1 MLFSS
6 TDDITRAAGKRET
19 TRTLKRS
26 AIAEGDISVWKDYRV
41 IDADAHMHEPIDM
54 WERHLEPRYRDRAPK
69 VAYMNG
75 TFMVYEPDG
84 KIISKDEKQV
94 KGPPKDS
101 FEIMEAKYGEA
112 YRTWWAPETRLEDMD
127 RYGWD
132 VQVLLP
138 TGSNG
143 NFGCSVALKD
153 AELGAALCRAYNN
166 WAHEYCSV
174 NPKRL
179 KFIAVVPGSDVG
191 EMLKEAR
198 RAIHELGAVS
208 IRNPLLP
215 EGRWLHEKEYEALW
229 QLACELDFPIA
240 VHGESRYRVQP
251 FRGFRVVEASGTDS
265 SQAHDFQALR
275 GVDHAIGFP
284 CDNMATMGHFIF
296 TGILEKFPKLRLAI
310 LESNAGWLPFWL
322 GRMDVHSHGRYS
334 IMGKPKQLSMLPS
347 EYFMRQCTVACD
359 SDETA
364 LKYAV
369 DYLKGDCIVW
379 NTDYPHLDG
388 IEPAKALP
396 EFDAQPIPDEAKR
409 KILWDNAVK
418 LYGRRVVV

>member
-1 MLFSS
+1 
-6 TDDITRAAGKRET
+6 
-19 TRTLKRS
+19 
-26 AIAEGDISVWKDYRV
+26 VWKSYKV
-41 IDADAHMHEPIDM
+41 IDADAHMHEPMNM
-54 WERHLEPRYRDRAPK
+54 WELHLERQYRDRAPK

-84 KIISKDEKQV
+84 KIISKGEKQL

-112 YRTWWAPETRLEDMD
+112 YRTWWAPETRLKDMD

-166 WAHEYCSV
+166 WAHEYCSL

-179 KFIAVVPGSDVG
+179 KFIAVVPGSDLR

-198 RAIHELGAVS
+198 RVVHELGAVS

-215 EGRWLHEKEYEALW
+215 EGRWLHEKDYDALW

-240 VHGESRYRVQP
+240 VHGEYRYRVQP
-251 FRGFRVVEASGTDS
+251 FRGFRVVEAGGTES
-265 SQAHDFQALR
+265 SEAHDFQALR

-296 TGILEKFPKLRLAI
+296 TGILEKFPNLRLAI
-310 LESNAGWLPFWL
+310 LESSAGWLPFWL
-322 GRMDVHSHGRYS
+322 GRMDIHSHGRYS

-359 SDETA
+359 SDESA

-396 EFDAQPIPDEAKR
+396 EFDAQPIPEDAKR

-418 LYGRRVVV
+418 LYGQKVAM

>member
-1 MLFSS
+1 
-6 TDDITRAAGKRET
+6 
-19 TRTLKRS
+19 
-26 AIAEGDISVWKDYRV
+26 VWKDYKV
-41 IDADAHMHEPIDM
+41 IDADAHMHEPKDM
-54 WERHLEPRYRDRAPK
+54 WDRHLEQRYRGRAPK

-112 YRTWWAPETRLEDMD
+112 YRTWWAPETRLKDMD

-166 WAHEYCSV
+166 WAHENCSV

-179 KFIAVVPGSDVG
+179 KFIAVVPGVEIG

-198 RAIHELGAVS
+198 RAVYELGAVS

-215 EGRWLHEKEYEALW
+215 DGKWLHEKDYDQLW

-240 VHGESRYRVQP
+240 VHGEYRYRVQP
-251 FRGFRVVEASGTDS
+251 FRGFRVVEATGSEGG
-265 SQAHDFQALR
+265 QAHDFQALR

-296 TGILEKFPKLRLAI
+296 TGILERFPKLRLAI
-310 LESNAGWLPFWL
+310 LESNAGWPVLVGTNGCSFARPL
-322 GRMDVHSHGRYS
+322 
-334 IMGKPKQLSMLPS
+334 
-347 EYFMRQCTVACD
+347 
-359 SDETA
+359 
-364 LKYAV
+364 
-369 DYLKGDCIVW
+369 
-379 NTDYPHLDG
+379 
-388 IEPAKALP
+388 
-396 EFDAQPIPDEAKR
+396 
-409 KILWDNAVK
+409 
-418 LYGRRVVV
+418 